1 MIVKLKEIKKF
12 ERGKMTLMDTA
23 ASDLSDSF
31 EGEKQL
37 KSIIMNSDEIQIANI
52 IEEIKTLV
60 NKYNN
65 PKKYLND
72 YLKKVEENME
82 NLNFNESIDRVEI
95 KKQIEKHPYFKNP
108 CNYHIRLLT
117 IMKYLK
123 KKGFNINI
131 QDIDLVVDDIIQ
143 EIDGVEKIGEGRY
156 TRNYK
161 GNRRS

>member
-1 MIVKLKEIKKF
+1 
-12 ERGKMTLMDTA
+12 MDTA
-23 ASDLSDSF
+23 ASDLSDSL
-31 EGEKQL
+31 EGNKQL
-37 KSIIMNSDEIQIANI
+37 KSLLLNSDKTQIANI
-52 IEEIKTLV
+52 IEEMKMLV

-65 PKKYLND
+65 PKKHLND
-72 YLKKVEENME
+72 YLKKVEEDME
-82 NLNFNESIDRVEI
+82 DLNLNEIVDRVEI

-131 QDIDLVVDDIIQ
+131 RDIDLVVDDIIQ
-143 EIDGVEKIGEGRY
+143 EIDGVEKIGDGRY

-161 GNRRS
+161 GNRKS